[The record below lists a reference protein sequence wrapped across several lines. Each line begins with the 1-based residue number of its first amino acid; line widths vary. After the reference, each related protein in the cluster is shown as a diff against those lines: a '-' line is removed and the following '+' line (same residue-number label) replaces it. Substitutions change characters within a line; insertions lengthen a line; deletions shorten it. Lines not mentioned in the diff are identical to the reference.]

1 MERIS
6 SENRYM
12 NRFSILLAFLALSF
26 ALIYLLPA
34 NPVVENLDILGFH
47 LELSFQ
53 NFVPFLLALV
63 VGVGSVWVFFAHPV
77 WSRKKLNFIE
87 VLPHLMLPFIATMI
101 LSVVL
106 NQSAR
111 GATWW
116 VVYAVGFLIVSLL
129 LRAEY
134 VLIEATG
141 IDSLGYSILIIS
153 FSFGLFLLLAI
164 SLKNS
169 EVRIIAQFLFFLL
182 SGFFVSYRLLS
193 LRTGIN
199 EKFLTAL
206 IASWL
211 VTQLAVVLHYVFLPP
226 IQYGILLSGFLY
238 SLTSYL
244 SLYQEQKK
252 WLQYPEAIIMLIVT
266 IILVVTSSI
275 F

>member
-1 MERIS
+1 MERNS
-6 SENRYM
+6 SEIRYM

-34 NPVVENLDILGFH
+34 NPVVDSLDILGFH

-63 VGVGSVWVFFAHPV
+63 VGVGCVWVFYAHPI
-77 WSRKKLNFIE
+77 WSEKTLNLIE
-87 VLPHLMLPFIATMI
+87 LLPHLMLPFISTMI

-111 GATWW
+111 SGTWW
-116 VVYAVGFLIVSLL
+116 VVYAVGFLIVGLL

-141 IDSLGYSILIIS
+141 IVTLGYSILVIS
-153 FSFGLFLLLAI
+153 FSFGLFLLLTI

-169 EVRIIAQFLFFLL
+169 EVRVMAQFLFFLL
-182 SGFFVSYRLLS
+182 SAFFVSYRLLS

-211 VTQLAVVLHYVFLPP
+211 VTQLAIVLHYVFIPP

-244 SLYQEQKK
+244 SLYQENKK
-252 WLQYPEAIIMLIVT
+252 WHQYPEAMIMSIVT
-266 IILVVTSSI
+266 VVLVVTSSI

>member
-1 MERIS
+1 MERKS

-34 NPVVENLDILGFH
+34 NPVMNNLDILGFQ

-53 NFVPFLLALV
+53 SFIPFLLALV
-63 VGVGSVWVFFAHPV
+63 IGVGCVWVFYAHPG
-77 WSRKKLNFIE
+77 WTRKKLNFIE
-87 VLPHLMLPFIATMI
+87 LLPHLMLPFIASMI

-111 GATWW
+111 SATWW
-116 VVYAVGFLIVSLL
+116 VVYTVGFIIVSLL

-141 IDSLGYSILIIS
+141 IHTLGYSILIIS
-153 FSFGLFLLLAI
+153 FSFGLFLLLSI

-169 EVRIIAQFLFFLL
+169 EVRVMAQFLFFLL
-182 SGFFVSYRLLS
+182 SAFFVSFRLLS
-193 LRTGIN
+193 LRTGVN

-211 VTQLAVVLHYVFLPP
+211 VTQLAIVLHYVFIPP
-226 IQYGILLSGFLY
+226 IQYGILLSGLLY

-252 WLQYPEAIIMLIVT
+252 WHQYPEAIIMLIVT
-266 IILVVTSSI
+266 VVLVVTSSI
-275 F
+275 V

>member
-1 MERIS
+1 MERKS
-6 SENRYM
+6 NENRYM

-26 ALIYLLPA
+26 ALIYLLPVK
-34 NPVVENLDILGFH
+34 PVVDSLDILGFH
-47 LELSFQ
+47 LELTFQ
-53 NFVPFLLALV
+53 SFVPFLLALV
-63 VGVGSVWVFFAHPV
+63 VGVGSVWVYFAHPI
-77 WSRKKLNFIE
+77 WLRKKLNLIE
-87 VLPHLMLPFIATMI
+87 LLPHLMLPFIATMI

-106 NQSAR
+106 NQSER
-111 GATWW
+111 GLTWW
-116 VVYAVGFLIVSLL
+116 VVYVLGFIIVSLL

-141 IDSLGYSILIIS
+141 IHTLGYSILVIS
-153 FSFGLFLLLAI
+153 FSFGLFLLLTI

-169 EVRIIAQFLFFLL
+169 GIRIIAQFLFFFL
-182 SGFFVSYRLLS
+182 SAFFVSYRLLS

-211 VTQLAVVLHYVFLPP
+211 VTQLAVVLHYVFVPP
-226 IQYGILLSGFLY
+226 IQYGILLSGLLY

-252 WLQYPEAIIMLIVT
+252 WRQYPEAIIMSVVT